1 MLGVQELLVHP
12 YCGMALLFADKK
24 KQGAEKMKKKM
35 NFSTAARTRRR
46 RTQNK
51 WRNYEPTLLIVHLSR
66 SALFFTCYSRR
77 RDPQTTVYQKL
88 SPSNTRSTLAKYDVF
103 CFFCAPEQ
111 ESPRPRNPLHGP
123 VPMITVSS
131 TTLTSNFRT
140 TAWYKLY
147 QVCTEVFVLMLPAS

>member
-51 WRNYEPTLLIVHLSR
+51 WRNYEPTLVHLSR

-147 QVCTEVFVLMLPAS
+147 QVCT